1 MNTMPFQDALRS
13 ICVGFKELHVH
24 NWKAIQYPD
33 MIPFCKFIN
42 NILREHH
49 SLDRHTWELA
59 GF

>member
-13 ICVGFKELHVH
+13 ICVDFKELYMH
-24 NWKAIQYPD
+24 NWKAIQDPD

-42 NILREHH
+42 NILGEHR

-59 GF
+59 DF